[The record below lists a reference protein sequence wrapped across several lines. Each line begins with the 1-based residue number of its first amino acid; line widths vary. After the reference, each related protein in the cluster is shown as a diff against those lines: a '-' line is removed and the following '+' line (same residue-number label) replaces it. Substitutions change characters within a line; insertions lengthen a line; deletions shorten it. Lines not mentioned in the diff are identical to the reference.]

1 MRFFQLHA
9 SSALSGASG
18 LWGKFGPSGREGG
31 GGGACLRSYVRSS
44 YVDRCGTGNS
54 RAHERS
60 QNGLTETLLGPA
72 GVRFRAFL
80 LAKACHAKT
89 MLF

>member
-31 GGGACLRSYVRSS
+31 GGGACLRSYVVAPLIDVAR
-44 YVDRCGTGNS
+44 GT
-54 RAHERS
+54 HERS

-89 MLF
+89 TLF